1 MTIVRGSDVAGEASF
16 YDIPSA
22 ELTEYKLSARPFDS
36 LSDDEKK
43 RLLNDKAELTAE
55 DAQGAI
61 PIGSH
66 THETDVEGFQF
77 GACAALCYMDLGGGN
92 LVYYD
97 CCTGE
102 TVGDV
107 RVT

>member
-1 MTIVRGSDVAGEASF
+1 MILRGVDVKGQGAF
-16 YDIPSA
+16 YDVPDGD
-22 ELTEYKLSARPFDS
+22 LRQYRLDARPFDS
-36 LSDDEKK
+36 LSDDEKS
-43 RLLNDKAELTAE
+43 RLLNGKAGLTAE
-55 DAQGAI
+55 DAHGAI

-66 THETDVEGFQF
+66 THDSDVEGFQF
-77 GACAALCYMDLGGGN
+77 GACAALCYMDLGSGG